1 MADEFVVDFFVC
13 FEECGAATVWYG
25 PDVNGI
31 AVVMVQ
37 QEDVIV
43 AGAGGDNKAA
53 CKVRECFAGASVP
66 DGSVA

>member
-1 MADEFVVDFFVC
+1 MADELVVYGFVG

-43 AGAGGDNKAA
+43 ASAGGNNKAA
-53 CKVRECFAGASVP
+53 CKVGECFA
-66 DGSVA
+66 